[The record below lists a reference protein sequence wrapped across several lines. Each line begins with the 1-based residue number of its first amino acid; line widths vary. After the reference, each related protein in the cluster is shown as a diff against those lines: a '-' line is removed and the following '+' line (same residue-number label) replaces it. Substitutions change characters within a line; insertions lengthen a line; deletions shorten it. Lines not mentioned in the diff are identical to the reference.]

1 MLGAIRSMT
10 KGWKNNRAISPP
22 HASLTVL
29 CGLLEHLER
38 KKNNH
43 SPDQL
48 TFGMLCKFDL
58 GVWRGERCKLR
69 LQIVGSG
76 LHSPSASFILECC

>member
-10 KGWKNNRAISPP
+10 KGWKNDRAISPP
-22 HASLTVL
+22 DASLTVL
-29 CGLLEHLER
+29 YGLPEHLGE
-38 KKNNH
+38 KNNH

-58 GVWRGERCKLR
+58 GVLRGERCEFR
-69 LQIVGSG
+69 L
-76 LHSPSASFILECC
+76 